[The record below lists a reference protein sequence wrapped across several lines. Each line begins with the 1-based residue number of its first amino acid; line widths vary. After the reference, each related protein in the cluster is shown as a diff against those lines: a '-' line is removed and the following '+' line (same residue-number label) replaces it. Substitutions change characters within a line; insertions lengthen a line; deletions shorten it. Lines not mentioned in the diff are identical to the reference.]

1 MGGAHAANGGWRV
14 AAVSI
19 GVGGARTTRCRVNGV
34 VWVRAASPKRWA
46 SVSFSLA
53 SSRPKCMSLMR
64 SGVGCEGRSSISF
77 SFKAPMVV
85 SIGTWAMSIPSP
97 SSTAGERIRSDNVRV
112 DCAMLLSRCATAV
125 TDDAKEW
132 LTLGR
137 LQTCERVEH
146 NRQMVKLSCQPCRG
160 VSIREGR
167 KSGVSIQLR
176 NSDVTLFSLRT
187 FCTVVQHGVDSD
199 TTA

>member
-1 MGGAHAANGGWRV
+1 MSGWTGWAPVVVGGAHAANGGWRV

-85 SIGTWAMSIPSP
+85 SIGTSAMSIPSP

-112 DCAMLLSRCATAV
+112 GCAILLSRCATPV
-125 TDDAKEW
+125 TDDAKDW
-132 LTLGR
+132 LTWGR
-137 LQTCERVEH
+137 LQAYERVEH
-146 NRQMVKLSCQPCRG
+146 NTNGQAGLSALPRRN
-160 VSIREGR
+160 VSGR
-167 KSGVSIQLR
+167 KEIRGLYTASQL
-176 NSDVTLFSLRT
+176 
-187 FCTVVQHGVDSD
+187 
-199 TTA
+199 